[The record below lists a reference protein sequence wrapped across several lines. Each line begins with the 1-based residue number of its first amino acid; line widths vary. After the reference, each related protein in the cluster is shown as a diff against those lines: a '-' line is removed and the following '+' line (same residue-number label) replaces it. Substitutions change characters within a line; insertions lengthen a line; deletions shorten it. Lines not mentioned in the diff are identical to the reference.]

1 MKRDGKKRLLALVL
15 ASALTLTL
23 AGCGGGDDKGTGG
36 TGDKPGKDMKV
47 GLVIGPNGLGDKNMN
62 DMAYEGL
69 VKAQEELGITLDY
82 ASPASK
88 SDYDQVQRMYA
99 ESGEYDLIVLV
110 GVDQKDGITKV
121 AAEFP
126 DQKFSWLDGTEDL
139 SNVNSISTIWPQQTF
154 LCGALA
160 GLATKSDMPLA
171 NKDKNVVGCL
181 LGIEQPFLVEGTV
194 GFEAGVRYTNPDATV
209 LQATIGSFTDPGKAK
224 EMALTLYDQG
234 ADFIQHIAGGS
245 GLGVFNAA
253 VEANRYAFGVGSNQ
267 NDIEPDHIVATSL
280 KDVRNIVFNEVQ
292 KLIDGTWEPGIHE
305 IGIIGGGTGYTTEGS
320 NVKVPQE
327 IIDQVD
333 AIKKDME
340 DGKLVPPG
348 QKSELENWLK
358 QNVYKPAK

>member
-1 MKRDGKKRLLALVL
+1 MKREGKKRLLALL
-15 ASALTLTL
+15 L
-23 AGCGGGDDKGTGG
+23 AGAMALSLTACGGGDDKGDSGS
-36 TGDKPGKDMKV
+36 DKPGKNIKV

-69 VKAQEELGITLDY
+69 VKAQEELGITMDY

-126 DQKFSWLDGTEDL
+126 DQKFSWLDGTIEL
-139 SNVNSISTIWPQQTF
+139 PNVNSISTIWPQQTF
-154 LCGALA
+154 LCGCLA
-160 GLATKSDMPLA
+160 GLATNSDMPLA
-171 NKDKNVVGCL
+171 NKDKSVVGCL
-181 LGIEQPFLVEGTV
+181 LGEEQPFLVEGTV
-194 GFEAGVRYTNPDATV
+194 GFEAGVRYTNPNATV
-209 LQATIGSFTDPGKAK
+209 LQATVGSFTDPGKAK
-224 EMALTLYDQG
+224 EMALTMYDKG

-267 NDIEPDHIVATSL
+267 NDVEPDHIVVTSL
-280 KDVRNIVFNEVQ
+280 KDVRNIIYGEVK
-292 KLIDGTWEPGIHE
+292 KLIDGTWKPGLSE

-320 NVKVPQE
+320 NIKVPQE

-333 AIKKDME
+333 AIKKQME
-340 DGKLVPPG
+340 EGKLIPPG

-358 QNVYKPAK
+358 QNVYQPAK